1 MSARRVVL
9 LVLLGLAMLPYF
21 VGLGTSS
28 LWDANE
34 AFYAQT
40 PREMLAASD
49 PITPSFNFQLRFNK
63 PVLPYWTVAAFYKVF
78 GVSERSERL
87 PIAIGAMVLVGVAF
101 GLGRLVSSTEGGLLA
116 ALVLATTPRLL
127 LFARRIIIDVHMA
140 MFAALI
146 LLCFALAE
154 ARPPAS
160 AEGFGA
166 PMQARRKYLVL
177 MYIAAGLGTLTKG
190 PIAVLL
196 PALAFFVYLI
206 VERRI
211 RDLSR
216 MMLPLGALIW
226 AAIVLPWY
234 ALVYR
239 EHGWEHIL
247 SFVVGENLVRYSQPI
262 GAEGRGFLFYLP
274 VMMGDLFPWSVLLPF
289 AMWFALRDQR
299 VNPFGR
305 IGRLLVI
312 WVVTIVAFF
321 SFSQTKEDLYILP
334 IVPAE
339 AALIGVWMAAGF
351 AGSPTRQ
358 LRSGAEK
365 RAWLGGLR
373 WNMILAGCALL
384 LAGTG
389 VFWLFVQ
396 PGRYSLR
403 GMGPMAA
410 LLVGSGIAVMAA
422 SASRRLFAA
431 TAVLC
436 AGLIAGAWV
445 IVLVTLPDF
454 ERYKPVRP
462 FAAMIQERAS
472 PDAIVGHYR
481 FALPTMVYYL
491 QRPIMEVVDA
501 DHLRSTF
508 RSSSDVYFLM
518 PEAEYLAVKDS
529 FPVPTYVLAR
539 RPLFDIKPINFL
551 EGDALPEM
559 LLISNRPE

>member
-1 MSARRVVL
+1 
-9 LVLLGLAMLPYF
+9 
-21 VGLGTSS
+21 
-28 LWDANE
+28 
-34 AFYAQT
+34 
-40 PREMLAASD
+40 
-49 PITPSFNFQLRFNK
+49 
-63 PVLPYWTVAAFYKVF
+63 
-78 GVSERSERL
+78 
-87 PIAIGAMVLVGVAF
+87 
-101 GLGRLVSSTEGGLLA
+101 
-116 ALVLATTPRLL
+116 
-127 LFARRIIIDVHMA
+127 
-140 MFAALI
+140 
-146 LLCFALAE
+146 
-154 ARPPAS
+154 
-160 AEGFGA
+160 
-166 PMQARRKYLVL
+166 
-177 MYIAAGLGTLTKG
+177 
-190 PIAVLL
+190 
-196 PALAFFVYLI
+196 
-206 VERRI
+206 
-211 RDLSR
+211 
-216 MMLPLGALIW
+216 
-226 AAIVLPWY
+226 
-234 ALVYR
+234 
-239 EHGWEHIL
+239 
-247 SFVVGENLVRYSQPI
+247 
-262 GAEGRGFLFYLP
+262 
-274 VMMGDLFPWSVLLPF
+274 
-289 AMWFALRDQR
+289 
-299 VNPFGR
+299 
-305 IGRLLVI
+305 VI

-339 AALIGVWMAAGF
+339 AALIGVFMAAGF
-351 AGSPTRQ
+351 TGSPTRQ
-358 LRSGAEK
+358 LRSGAEE

-384 LAGTG
+384 LAGAG

-454 ERYKPVRP
+454 ERYKPVRR

-472 PDAIVGHYR
+472 PGAIVGHYR

>member
-1 MSARRVVL
+1 MSTRRAVL
-9 LVLLGLAMLPYF
+9 LVLLAVATLPYF

-49 PITPSFNFQLRFNK
+49 LITPSFNFQLRFNK
-63 PVLPYWTVAAFYKVF
+63 PVLCYWTVAGFYKVF
-78 GVSERSERL
+78 GISERSERL
-87 PIAIGAMVLVGVAF
+87 PIAIGAIVLVGVAF
-101 GLGRLVSSTEGGLLA
+101 GLGRLISSTAGGLLA
-116 ALVLATTPRLL
+116 ALVLATTPRFL
-127 LFARRIIIDVHMA
+127 LFARRIIIDVHVA
-140 MFAALI
+140 MFAGLT

-154 ARPPAS
+154 AQP
-160 AEGFGA
+160 
-166 PMQARRKYLVL
+166 QARRRYLVL

-190 PIAVLL
+190 PVAILL
-196 PALAFFVYLI
+196 PALVFLIYLS
-206 VERRI
+206 VERRVG
-211 RDLSR
+211 DLTR
-216 MMLPLGALIW
+216 MMLPLGAMIW

-239 EHGWEHIL
+239 DHGWQHIR
-247 SFVVGENLVRYSQPI
+247 SFVIGENLVRYSQPI
-262 GAEGRGFLFYLP
+262 GAEGRGFLFYPP

-289 AMWFALRDQR
+289 AIWFALRAKQGAD
-299 VNPFGR
+299 PSGR
-305 IGRLLVI
+305 ISRLLVI
-312 WVVTIVAFF
+312 WIVAIVAFF

-339 AALIGVWMAAGF
+339 AALIGAFIAAGWKEG
-351 AGSPTRQ
+351 ALGRLRQ
-358 LRSGAEK
+358 LS
-365 RAWLGGLR
+365 WS
-373 WNMILAGCALL
+373 MILAGCALL
-384 LAGTG
+384 LAGAG

-396 PGRYSLR
+396 PGPYSLR
-403 GMGPMAA
+403 GMGAMAA
-410 LLVGSGIAVMAA
+410 VLAGAGIVVIAA
-422 SASRRLFAA
+422 SARRKVFAA
-431 TAVLC
+431 TLVLC
-436 AGLIAGAWV
+436 AGLMAVAWTV
-445 IVLVTLPDF
+445 VLVTLPDF

-462 FAAMIQERAS
+462 LAAMIQKRAS
-472 PDAIVGHYR
+472 PGAIVGYYR

-518 PEAEYLAVKDS
+518 PEAEYLVVKDS
-529 FPVPTYVLAR
+529 FPVPTFVLAR
-539 RPLFDIKPINFL
+539 RPLFDIKPRNFM